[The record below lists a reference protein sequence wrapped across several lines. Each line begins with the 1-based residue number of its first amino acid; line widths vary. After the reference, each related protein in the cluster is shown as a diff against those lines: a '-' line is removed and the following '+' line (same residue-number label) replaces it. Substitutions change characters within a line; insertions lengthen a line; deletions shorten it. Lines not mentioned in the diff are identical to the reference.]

1 MRISDWSSDVCSSDL
16 IERDEQPVVAKL
28 ALETEN
34 IPLPRDHRNAADL
47 KRRTRA
53 TQRKQALVKAQKRHG
68 VFGLML
74 DVAGLPIV
82 VERQPRRSGGE
93 AGIGASVPR
102 HRGAYRVATQAKP
115 RLPELKRIADLRG
128 RYRDR
133 PNRSEKRR
141 VGKECVSTCRYRWS
155 RGH

>member
-102 HRGAYRVATQAKP
+102 HRGAYRVAPQAKP
-115 RLPELKRIADLRG
+115 RLPELKRIADLREIG
-128 RYRDR
+128 RASCRDT
-133 PNRSEKRR
+133 
-141 VGKECVSTCRYRWS
+141 VCQYT
-155 RGH
+155 